1 MTPEQLKKKPL
12 IQIIKIE
19 QHEKLDTEEGESNK
33 DEREFTTS
41 TDISEHD
48 SPSDTI
54 ADDTEGSKSTEI
66 KQVHNVLNKM
76 TPDGNDTSDE
86 NSVIEIKPLT
96 NNEEQNNGKQDKI
109 LTTNFEVNLKIK
121 KMKGSQ
127 PIQWIKFKVHS

>member
-12 IQIIKIE
+12 IPIIKIE

-54 ADDTEGSKSTEI
+54 TDDTEGSKSTEI

-76 TPDGNDTSDE
+76 TPDENDTSDE

-96 NNEEQNNGKQDKI
+96 NNEEQNNGNQDKI
-109 LTTNFEVNLKIK
+109 LTTNFEVNLIIK